1 MAKKAHITVFAT
13 MAGSAATLITPYRW
27 KRQAATHRQS
37 MIIVSGHEIWFSHA
51 RSMPEKEAV
60 QTARDFADGWINN
73 GCPSTARLREA
84 VETGTVELFFYPD

>member
-13 MAGSAATLITPYRW
+13 MAGSAATLITPLRW

-37 MIIVSGHEIWFSHA
+37 MVIVRGHEIWFSHA
-51 RSMPEKEAV
+51 KSMPEKEAV
-60 QTARDFADGWINN
+60 QTARNFANGWIDN

-84 VETGTVELFFYPD
+84 VETGQPELFFRPD